1 MGPLTE
7 GNTPLFDRLAD
18 RYDAWF
24 EGDEGRLIFQIE
36 LEAIRAAAQTAPR
49 PWLEVGV
56 GSGRFAAALG
66 GIDVGI
72 DPSERLLEMA
82 YSRGVNTVKGYG
94 ERLPFGDNSF
104 GAVFLIVTI
113 CFVDDPM
120 PVLQEC
126 RRVLH
131 RDGKLII
138 GLVPR
143 ESPWGKK
150 YAAKGM
156 HGHPFYS
163 HAHFY
168 TVSQVESMLNEAGFT
183 LEGCLST
190 LFQPPDRVVQPELPR
205 PGCTGAAGFVVFRA
219 RA

>member
-1 MGPLTE
+1 MA
-7 GNTPLFDRLAD
+7 LFDRLAD

-56 GSGRFAAALG
+56 GSGRFASAL

-72 DPSERLLEMA
+72 DPSEKLLEMA
-82 YSRGVNTVKGYG
+82 HARGVSTIRGRG
-94 ERLPFGDNSF
+94 ERLPFADGSF
-104 GAVFLIVTI
+104 GTVFLIVTI

-120 PVLQEC
+120 AVLQEC
-126 RRVLH
+126 RRVL
-131 RDGKLII
+131 RSGGKLIL
-138 GLVPR
+138 GFVPR
-143 ESPWGKK
+143 ESPWGEK
-150 YAAKGM
+150 YAAEGM
-156 HGHPFYS
+156 RGHPFYS

-219 RA
+219 CA